1 MADSINSVTNTE
13 TSAQKLSS
21 KKNIVSKDDFLKLL
35 TFQMKNQNP
44 MKPYDN
50 QEFAA
55 QLAQFSQL
63 EQLIDIR
70 SMIEETANLNK
81 TLAETITNSALPG
94 MLGKTARALTN
105 EFTYD
110 GENKVNLGFG
120 VSSNAKSGTLIIRDA
135 NGAVVR
141 RINLNSNELTTG
153 NHKYVFDGTDNNGN
167 AIPTGKYTYEVQ
179 LSNDG
184 TTTFSADTFIEGKID
199 AVRFKGDSTVLV
211 ISGSEVSLG
220 KVLDIT
226 AS

>member
-1 MADSINSVTNTE
+1 MAESINSVTNTE
-13 TSAQKLSS
+13 TSTQKLSS
-21 KKNIVSKDDFLKLL
+21 KKSIVSKDDFLKLL

-44 MKPYDN
+44 LKPYDN

-110 GENKVNLGFG
+110 GENKFNLGFG
-120 VSSNAKSGTLIIRDA
+120 VSTNAKSGTLIVRDA
-135 NGAVVR
+135 NGTIVK
-141 RINLNSNELTTG
+141 RISLNSNEL
-153 NHKYVFDGTDNNGN
+153 NYWKSYSILFCGTDNNGN
-167 AIPTGKYTYEVQ
+167 TIPSANITYEVQ

-184 TTTFSADTFIEGKID
+184 STTFSADTFIEGKID
-199 AVRFKGDSTVLV
+199 CCE
-211 ISGSEVSLG
+211 I
-220 KVLDIT
+220 
-226 AS
+226 

>member
-21 KKNIVSKDDFLKLL
+21 KKSIVSKDDFLKLL

-153 NHKYVFDGTDNNGN
+153 NHKYVFDGTDSNGN

-184 TTTFSADTFIEGKID
+184 TTTFSADTFIED